1 MTLQQGIKVAVDA
14 VVFGYESKGNLSVL
28 LIQRGIEPFKNTWA
42 LPGGLVLEQ
51 ESLEAAVKRE
61 LKEETGVT
69 IDYLEQL
76 YTFGKPKRDPRNRVV
91 SVSYFGLV
99 RPNHFK
105 IKADTDADE
114 AKWFPVNDLPKLAF
128 DHITIFNTAEKRLKG
143 KLLFQPIGFDL
154 LSAEFPFSDL
164 EHLYATI
171 LGQDIDRRNFRK
183 KIMSF
188 GFVEDTNKIQQVG
201 SGRPAK
207 LFKFNKQ
214 KYDALLD
221 NGFYFD
227 VKFV

>member
-1 MTLQQGIKVAVDA
+1 MALQQDIKVAVDA

-28 LIQRGIEPFKNTWA
+28 LIKRGVEPFKNTWA
-42 LPGGLVLEQ
+42 LPGGLVLED

-76 YTFGKPKRDPRNRVV
+76 YTFGKPKRDPRNRVI
-91 SVSYFGLV
+91 SISYFGLV

-114 AKWFPVNDLPKLAF
+114 AKWFSVNDLPKLAF
-128 DHITIFNTAEKRLKG
+128 DHKTIFNTALKRLKA
-143 KLLFQPIGFDL
+143 KLLYQPIGFDL

-171 LGQDIDRRNFRK
+171 LGEDIDRRNFRK

-188 GFVEDTNKIQQVG
+188 DFVEETNKIAQQG

-207 LFKFNKQ
+207 LFKFNKK
-214 KYDALLD
+214 KYDALLND
-221 NGFYFD
+221 GFYFD
-227 VKFV
+227 IKFV